1 MVIVR
6 FVFYAIVI
14 DVVAKEYCLL
24 FTFVTCTMNRP
35 TNAFVCSRAI
45 VTASPNHFLAPTRTL
60 ESSLVKRKMA
70 ATLSMWG
77 RMKRGADRNP
87 LIATTWVSSLPS
99 SRFFAMRSLQLFPG
113 HRLVWNVNVCMDASI
128 ETALGLFQQR
138 VQEDASL
145 QGHWPRTIGTTC
157 GSGPSGAEGLS

>member
-1 MVIVR
+1 MGCQIPKTLLTHKRVCLFPR
-6 FVFYAIVI
+6 NGNAI
-14 DVVAKEYCLL
+14 
-24 FTFVTCTMNRP
+24 T
-35 TNAFVCSRAI
+35 
-45 VTASPNHFLAPTRTL
+45 NHFLAPTRTL
-60 ESSLVKRKMA
+60 ESSLVERKMA

-87 LIATTWVSSLPS
+87 LIATTWVSSLGS
-99 SRFFAMRSLQLFPG
+99 SRFSLFRSLQLFPG

-145 QGHWPRTIGTTC
+145 QGHWPRTIGT
-157 GSGPSGAEGLS
+157 AALDH